1 MTVTAANETART
13 GYTATGG
20 ETTFDYTFEIAASGD
35 LAVERNGV
43 VLPTSHYSVA
53 GAGTEDGGTITLSG
67 TYYPSG
73 ATADDTWVLY
83 RNMSLTRAADYQV
96 AGDFRAA
103 TVNADFDRLW
113 QATQQLA
120 RQNLYSLAFPISDTL
135 ATGDNNIPA
144 AADRASMFLAFD
156 AAGLPIA
163 AAGASS
169 SLTPVS
175 AYMATLL
182 DDTTAAAARTTLGV
196 VDVVGASDTV
206 AGIVEPATTAE
217 TETGTDATR
226 AVTPAGIHDM
236 TSLAG
241 AAWFLDEDNMAS
253 DSATK
258 VPSQQSVKAYVDASS
273 SVTAGTPLVMNPF
286 ANNSTVNQSHGLG
299 SAPSFVQGVL
309 ECLTADIGYL
319 IGERIMLGAISA
331 ESSAD
336 TSPLVIL
343 TDVTNTTL
351 ITRSAGSLQVLNAST
366 RATTNITAA
375 SWKLTLTPYLAG

>member
-113 QATQQLA
+113 QAMQQLA

-144 AADRASMFLAFD
+144 TADRASMFLAFD

-175 AYMATLL
+175 AYMDTLL

-196 VDVVGASDTV
+196 EDASDTV
-206 AGIVEPATTAE
+206 AGIVELATTAE
-217 TETGTDATR
+217 TTTGTDATR
-226 AVTPAGIHDM
+226 AVTPDGLHDM

-241 AAWFLDEDNMAS
+241 AAWFLDEDAMGS

-258 VPSQQSVKAYVDASS
+258 TASQQSIKAYVDTSIAAIGG
-273 SVTAGTPLVMNPF
+273 VTAGTILQT
-286 ANNSTVNQSHGLG
+286 ANLATAATVQAHGLG
-299 SAPSFVQGVL
+299 ATPTLLVAEI
-309 ECLTADIGYL
+309 ECLTAENGYSIGDRVFTA
-319 IGERIMLGAISA
+319 IDRMGPGGATSWGIF
-331 ESSAD
+331 AD
-336 TSPLVIL
+336 ATN
-343 TDVTNTTL
+343 VTALCNGNYVNQ
-351 ITRSAGSLQVLNAST
+351 AHKST
-366 RATTNITAA
+366 RANANMTMAN
-375 SWKLTLTPYLAG
+375 WKLRVTPLLVS